1 MKQNKYM
8 LGIIGCGH
16 MGLAIARGTVISEYL
31 DRYQICVYDPADNM
45 SEICRTESFAL
56 MNSAREAA
64 ENSHIT
70 MLAVTPQV
78 SDKTLESLKGASVN
92 CILSIVTGVSI
103 SHIKAVLGK
112 DVPVIRAMPNTPL
125 QIKEGATAMCY
136 SSDVKADDYDL
147 VYKLFSNLGVTR
159 TIPERQ
165 METFVAVHG
174 STPAYFYS
182 MANALIK
189 DAVKNGIDEDSA
201 RALVVQT
208 MIGSGK
214 LLENNPRKPLQEFI
228 SEVCSKGGTT
238 IEAVNVLEEN
248 KLEKI
253 IHEADE
259 QCIRRANEIGKK

>member
-1 MKQNKYM
+1 MKQKKYE

-16 MGLAIARGTVISEYL
+16 MGLAIARGTVMSEYL
-31 DRYQICVYDPADNM
+31 ERYQICVYDPSDTM
-45 SEICRTESFAL
+45 PEICKTESFAL
-56 MNSAREAA
+56 LNSAKEAA

-78 SDKTLESLKGASVN
+78 SDKTLESLKGAAID

-103 SHIKAVLGK
+103 NHIKTILGQ
-112 DVPVIRAMPNTPL
+112 DIPVIRAMPNTPL

-159 TIPERQ
+159 TILEHQ

-174 STPAYFYS
+174 STPAYFYT

-189 DAVKNGIDEDSA
+189 DAVRNGIDEDSA
-201 RALVVQT
+201 RALIVQT
-208 MIGSGK
+208 MIGSGR
-214 LLENNPRKPLQEFI
+214 LLEQNPRKPLSEFI

-238 IEAVNVLEEN
+238 IEAVSVLEEK
-248 KLEKI
+248 KLEEI